1 MIYWSK
7 VDPEPQM
14 TGILIKRISYEE
26 MENMMETEIE
36 VMQSKARK
44 PVEPPDHGRVKD
56 ESSPTGFGGC
66 MALPIH

>member
-1 MIYWSK
+1 
-7 VDPEPQM
+7 M
-14 TGILIKRISYEE
+14 TGILMKRISYEE

-44 PVEPPDHGRVKD
+44 PVEPPDHGRGKD

-66 MALPIH
+66 MALPIR